1 MQITRILLGMVY
13 AKSQTNVTSS
23 KKICNLISREVE
35 AHHNDRNHK
44 IL

>member
-23 KKICNLISREVE
+23 NKICNLISREVE
-35 AHHNDRNHK
+35 AHQNDKNHK

>member
-23 KKICNLISREVE
+23 KKTHWIRGVHDSLDV
-35 AHHNDRNHK
+35 HFK
-44 IL
+44 